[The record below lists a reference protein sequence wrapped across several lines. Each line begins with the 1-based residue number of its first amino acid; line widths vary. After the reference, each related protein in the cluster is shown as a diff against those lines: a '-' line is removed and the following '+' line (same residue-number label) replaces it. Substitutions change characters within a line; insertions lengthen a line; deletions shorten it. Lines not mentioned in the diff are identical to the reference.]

1 MPRSAR
7 LPTSAFRPR
16 SARHGGR
23 ARRFPSGSP
32 PGSVPLALALVLL
45 AALAAALAP
54 GAGGA
59 SRYRTLTSR
68 PVAPGLHYR
77 VITDTRGPNRIFVLT
92 VDLSTPLTLD
102 VALAGDRLGLRE
114 RTSSMARRHGA
125 LAAVNGDFG
134 SLSNRPAFHFAMDG
148 ELVSSSL
155 AFGYNLA
162 VSYDEA
168 DVHIG
173 HPRFTVA
180 ATEAASGE
188 RWRVRRWND
197 PALSFGEVAGYT
209 SRGGSLAPPPPYAC
223 SARLLPGPVSWAEGE
238 RGVVTD
244 LTVERAGCQEAPLA
258 PNGGVVLS
266 ALPGSPEAETL
277 RALQAGEPV
286 RVGWSFGWRGVLDA
300 LGGTPLLVRDGRR
313 VVEPC
318 SASLCRRHP
327 RTGVGVRADGRLLLV
342 VVDGRRPGYSVGMTL
357 VEFAELFRWLGAV
370 DALNLDGGGS
380 STMVVRG
387 DVKNRPCCDRSGER
401 RVVNALLVL
410 PGPDPEETLPAPA
423 PQAVTEGTTAAAPTG
438 AALDGGS
445 TGGLAD
451 ALEAGALGRT
461 GPLPPELRRAA
472 DLFQAHRAATP
483 SSGPQSE
490 LLAGRA

>member
-1 MPRSAR
+1 MA
-7 LPTSAFRPR
+7 
-16 SARHGGR
+16 
-23 ARRFPSGSP
+23 
-32 PGSVPLALALVLL
+32 
-45 AALAAALAP
+45 AAALAP

-59 SRYRTLTSR
+59 GRYRTLVSR
-68 PVAPGLHYR
+68 RIAPGLHYR
-77 VITDTRGPNRIFVLT
+77 VIEDTRGPNRVFVLT
-92 VDLSTPLTLD
+92 VDLSAPLTLD

-134 SLSNRPAFHFAMDG
+134 SLSNRPAFGFAMDG

-155 AFGYNLA
+155 AFGYNVA
-162 VSYDEA
+162 VSYDET
-168 DVHIG
+168 DVHLG
-173 HPRFTVA
+173 HPRFTLT
-180 ATEAASGE
+180 ATEASSGE
-188 RWRVRRWND
+188 QWRVQRWND
-197 PALSFGEVAGYT
+197 PVLSFGEVGGYT
-209 SRGGSLAPPPPYAC
+209 ARGGSLATPPGPAC
-223 SARLLPGPVSWAEGE
+223 SARLLPGPVSWADGE
-238 RGVVTD
+238 RGVATD
-244 LTVERAGCQEAPLA
+244 FTVERAGCQETPLA
-258 PNGGVVLS
+258 PNGGLVLS
-266 ALPGSPEAETL
+266 ALLGSPEAETV
-277 RALQAGEPV
+277 RALQVGEPV
-286 RVGWSFGWRGVLDA
+286 RVAWSFGWRGVLDA
-300 LGGTPLLVRDGRR
+300 LGGTPLLLRDGQK
-313 VVEPC
+313 VVGAC

-357 VEFAELFRWLGAV
+357 VEFAELFRWLGAA

-410 PGPDPEETLPAPA
+410 PGPDAGETAPAPA
-423 PQAVTEGTTAAAPTG
+423 PQADTEAATAAASTG

-461 GPLPPELRRAA
+461 VRLPPDLRPAA
-472 DLFQAHRAATP
+472 DLFEAGRRATGSSTP
-483 SSGPQSE
+483 SAPS
-490 LLAGRA
+490 

>member
-7 LPTSAFRPR
+7 LPR
-16 SARHGGR
+16 SVR
-23 ARRFPSGSP
+23 
-32 PGSVPLALALVLL
+32 LALALVLL
-45 AALAAALAP
+45 AALGAALAP
-54 GAGGA
+54 AAGGA
-59 SRYRTLTSR
+59 GRYRTLVSR
-68 PVAPGLHYR
+68 RVAPGLHYR
-77 VITDTRGPNRIFVLT
+77 VIKDARGPNRILVLT
-92 VDLSTPLTLD
+92 VDLSAPLTLD

-134 SLSNRPAFHFAMDG
+134 SLSNRPAFGFAMDG

-155 AFGYNLA
+155 AFGYDVA

-168 DVHIG
+168 DVYLG
-173 HPRFTVA
+173 HPRFSLT
-180 ATEAASGE
+180 ATEASSGE
-188 RWRVRRWND
+188 RWGIRRWND
-197 PALSFGEVAGYT
+197 PVLSFGEVGGYT
-209 SRGGSLAPPPPYAC
+209 SRGGSLATPPPYAC
-223 SARLLPGPVSWAEGE
+223 SARLLPGLVSWADGE

-244 LTVERAGCQEAPLA
+244 LTVDRAGCEEAPLA
-258 PNGGVVLS
+258 ANGGMVLS
-266 ALPGSPEAETL
+266 ALPGSPEAETV
-277 RALQAGEPV
+277 RALQVGDRL
-286 RVGWSFGWRGVLDA
+286 RVAWSFGWRGVLDV
-300 LGGTPLLVRDGRR
+300 LGGTPLLLRDGRR
-313 VVEPC
+313 AVEPC

-387 DVKNRPCCDRSGER
+387 DVKNRPCCDGSGER

-410 PGPDPEETLPAPA
+410 PGPDPEETVPAPA
-423 PQAVTEGTTAAAPTG
+423 GTEATTAAAPAG

-451 ALEAGALGRT
+451 ALEAGALGGT
-461 GPLPPELRRAA
+461 VSMAPDLGRAA
-472 DLFQAHRAATP
+472 ELFEAQRTATP
-483 SSGPQSE
+483 SSG
-490 LLAGRA
+490 R